1 MRNVEDEYY
10 IVRNVYN
17 EKTVYLDATGQI
29 SERLYTDSEVGYGD
43 GPLIFDASFYSY
55 MDKGEE
61 EACYKDGHMDGS
73 FPIVSQRLYEKLSE
87 YETDNF
93 RLLPSIISMT
103 DGTYRDGYYFF
114 NVIEKMDVIDLK
126 LSEVL
131 NPDTI
136 LLYRLNKFKLQSEKL
151 DKIPEKERLVIV
163 PKGVMGSP
171 MIVHKKIVDIFR
183 SMNVESVQ
191 FFPLTSYSFGDEYS

>member
-1 MRNVEDEYY
+1 MGVFLSNLVKIDLDF
-10 IVRNVYN
+10 
-17 EKTVYLDATGQI
+17 YL
-29 SERLYTDSEVGYGD
+29 GYVLLKKKAKYA
-43 GPLIFDASFYSY
+43 PAL
-55 MDKGEE
+55 
-61 EACYKDGHMDGS
+61 
-73 FPIVSQRLYEKLSE
+73 IVSQRLYEKLSE

-93 RLLPSIISMT
+93 RLFPSIISMT

-114 NVIEKMDVIDLK
+114 NVINRMDVIDLK

-136 LLYRLNKFKLQSEKL
+136 LLYRFNKFKLQSKKL

-183 SMNVESVQ
+183 NMNVENVQ
-191 FFPLTSYSFGDEYS
+191 FLPLTSYSFGDEYR